1 MSGKT
6 ITMSHAEIDRLS
18 IIESTVHRHIT
29 QLAAAKQLKLSV
41 RQVKRL
47 VSNYQ
52 REGPQGLV
60 SKRRGKPSNNRIA
73 DTIRQGA
80 LSLIRCLYS
89 DFSPIFA
96 HEKLTECH
104 PLSFSV
110 ETLRHWMIDDRIWHP
125 KRRKKARTHPE
136 RPRRPR
142 LL

>member
-18 IIESTVHRHIT
+18 IIESTIHRHIT
-29 QLAAAKQLKLSV
+29 RSAAAKQLKLSV

-52 REGPQGLV
+52 LEGPQGLV

-73 DTIRQGA
+73 NSIRLEA
-80 LSLIRCLYS
+80 LALIRCRYS
-89 DFSPIFA
+89 DFSPTFA

-104 PLSFSV
+104 QLV
-110 ETLRHWMIDDRIWHP
+110 RL
-125 KRRKKARTHPE
+125 HPE
-136 RPRRPR
+136 
-142 LL
+142 LTH